1 MIQLKP
7 MSEAD
12 FKAYLEV
19 LIPDYAQEHVKS
31 GRWTAEEALAESRA
45 ETGKLWHHGLATE
58 NQYIFNI
65 VADGETEPV
74 GILWF
79 AVQKGKAFVYDIV
92 IHDSF
97 QRRGYASQAFLVL
110 EGKVRQLGLNTISLH
125 VFGHN
130 HAARAMYQKL
140 GYAETNVMMSKTL

>member
-1 MIQLKP
+1 

-12 FKAYLEV
+12 FKAYLEI

-45 ETGKLWHHGLATE
+45 NIEGLWPNGLATE

-65 VADGETEPV
+65 AADEETEPV

-79 AVQKGKAFVYDIV
+79 AVEKGKSFVYDIV
-92 IHDSF
+92 IHDAF
-97 QRRGYASQAFLVL
+97 QRRGYASQAFLIL
-110 EGKVRQLGLNTISLH
+110 EDKVRQMGLNTISLH

-130 HAARAMYQKL
+130 YAARALYQKL
-140 GYAETNVMMSKTL
+140 GYVETNVMMSKTI

>member
-1 MIQLKP
+1 

-19 LIPDYAQEHVKS
+19 LIPHYAQEHVNS
-31 GRWTAEEALAESRA
+31 GRWTAEEALAESHA
-45 ETGKLWHHGLATE
+45 EVEKLWHNGLATE

-79 AVQKGKAFVYDIV
+79 AVDRGKAFVYDIV
-92 IHDSF
+92 IHDAF
-97 QRRGYASQAFLVL
+97 QRRGYATQAFLIM
-110 EGKVRQLGLNTISLH
+110 EDKVRQLGLNIISLH

-130 HAARAMYQKL
+130 HAARALYQKL
-140 GYAETNVMMSKTL
+140 GYAETNVIMAKTLDET

>member
-1 MIQLKP
+1 
-7 MSEAD
+7 MSEVD
-12 FKAYLEV
+12 FKAYLEEI
-19 LIPDYAQEHVKS
+19 IPDYAQEHVQS
-31 GRWTAEEALAESRA
+31 GRWTAEEALAASQA
-45 ETGKLWHHGLATE
+45 EFAQLLPDGLATE
-58 NQYIFNI
+58 NQHLFNI
-65 VADGETEPV
+65 MVDGESRPV

-97 QRRGYASQAFLVL
+97 QRRGYATQAFLLL
-110 EGKVRQLGLNTISLH
+110 EDKVRQLGLNTISLH

-140 GYAETNVMMSKTL
+140 GYAETNVMMSKTLDEK